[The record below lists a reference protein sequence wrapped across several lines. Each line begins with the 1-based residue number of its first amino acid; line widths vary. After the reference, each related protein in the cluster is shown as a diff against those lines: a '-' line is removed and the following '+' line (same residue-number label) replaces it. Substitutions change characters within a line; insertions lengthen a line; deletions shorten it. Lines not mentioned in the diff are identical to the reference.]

1 MTGGPYYIETS
12 SLTWFSNKWTAFYM
26 TGTSVITELGWSI
39 REDIQEIFE
48 AAKVISAI
56 TNMKLLKI
64 IFHMV

>member
-1 MTGGPYYIETS
+1 METS
-12 SLTWFSNKWTAFYM
+12 SLTWFSNKWTGFYM
-26 TGTSVITELGWSI
+26 TGTSVITELRRS
-39 REDIQEIFE
+39 IQEVIQETFE

>member
-1 MTGGPYYIETS
+1 MR
-12 SLTWFSNKWTAFYM
+12 
-26 TGTSVITELGWSI
+26 GTSVITELRRS
-39 REDIQEIFE
+39 IQEVIQETFE